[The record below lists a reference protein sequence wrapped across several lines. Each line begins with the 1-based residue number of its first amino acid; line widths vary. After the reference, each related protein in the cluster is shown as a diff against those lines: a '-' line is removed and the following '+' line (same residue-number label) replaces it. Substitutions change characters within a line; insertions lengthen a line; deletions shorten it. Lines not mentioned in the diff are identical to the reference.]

1 MEQEATLRVLINQID
16 YTVASPGALDNTSL
30 PRVPVIRIYGASSKG
45 KKACVHVHQ
54 VYPYFFVEYGGKLS
68 PDNVNQYIAKL
79 SRSLNHAIAISM
91 KRNPHS
97 RNSQFVRGV
106 ILVKG
111 VHFYGF
117 HSSYTPFLKI
127 LIADPAFVNRAVT
140 ILQSGTVMRTRF
152 RVYESHLS
160 YILQFMCDFGLY
172 GCGWINLAEVWQR
185 GHEEN
190 DIEMMEPSMFDVSSY
205 FRQSRMPLEVDV
217 AAHQILNRRL
227 LSARNIH
234 HTLEIPSPPLPS
246 EPFVLSVRE
255 LWDDERRR
263 RLAKGLPPTPVLP
276 IDSSKMSRG
285 RGNEWV
291 AEARWWEELRK
302 RIEKER
308 DPEPTFTGG
317 AELWEKWVM
326 TTFESVEAL
335 WEAEWRT
342 WKPARK
348 EATGHNGQSAHGLE
362 AEDQENPF
370 AQATQD
376 GSSINR
382 KGPPQSTDVDV
393 DEMLLSTQ
401 EMSQMMDREDQEW
414 ADLQAG
420 DSIAEPDAAADD
432 PLTEDGPPPDFGIDA
447 PSPSGEVEDPTGT
460 DGDESR
466 LSSPSPGLCRTNSF
480 RHLWHNLAIRKRAR
494 SLSAS
499 SDLPATPTKR
509 TRYTSHEAAHHATT
523 PIMNALPSI
532 VSTKPL
538 TQRESSPDLSD
549 SSDNSAGRDFE
560 ENLFQPRDE
569 QSIDVSGTPK
579 SLQDSMSHQVES
591 SVLRTNAV
599 VGDLRRHNS
608 VQRNESSLQLTLPRA
623 SFSSHVPP
631 TSSPTTAFTFV
642 VPPPS
647 SSELFRTI
655 ETYGVPRRVYRDPYY
670 SKRAD
675 APEHPREYA
684 GLLYHLK
691 GGEGLDTLD
700 HWKSHGSQFHTGR
713 AVRPVKGTYMSWG
726 WEYAALPP
734 SKTRV
739 IKWLKENPA
748 RLTAKAKMHSQIE
761 GGTQMNPY
769 GVKSMPHVRSDSNTR
784 VAQHMSLFSLEVFA
798 PSQGNKV
805 PDANVDGIVAIF
817 FALGDDDIHSVFHE
831 RGILAVKNAQLDP
844 RRIRGFPLEIVADEL
859 ELLNRIVDI
868 VVEFDPDIIVGWD
881 VQSASWGY
889 LNARGNHYGFDI
901 GELISRA
908 PSKDPAARNDLW
920 SQRTT
925 TTFKVTG
932 RHVFNVWRIM
942 RVEQTLS
949 IYSFENVAFQLLR
962 RRVPRYIPEVLT
974 TWYNSTDP
982 VHTSRVL
989 RYFLERTIMTLEI
1002 LQEAETTTKN
1012 AEFARV
1018 FGVDFYSVISRGSQ
1032 FKVESFMFR
1041 IAKPES
1047 FVLLSPSKQD
1057 VGKQNAAEC
1066 MPLIM
1071 EPLSAFYNG
1080 PLVVLDFQS
1089 LYPSIMIA
1097 YNYCYSTCLGRIMDF
1112 QGRNKFGVVDLQ
1124 RPRGLLEKLQDH
1136 ITVAPN
1142 GIMYVKPEV
1151 RKGLLSRMLTELLD
1165 TRVMVKQA
1173 MKVSKTDEALSRV
1186 LDARQLSLKYI
1197 ANVTYGYTSA
1207 TYSGR
1212 MPAVEIA
1219 DSIVQSG
1226 RETLEKAIEVIDSTS
1241 KWGARVVYGDT
1252 DSLFIYLQ
1260 GKTKE
1265 QAFHIGYDIADTVTA
1280 MNPAPIKLKF
1290 EKVYLPC
1297 VLMAKKR
1304 YVGFKFENPDETAPA
1319 FDAKGIETVRR
1330 DGVPAQS
1337 KMTETC
1343 LKILFRTQDLSQ
1355 VKDYCYESW
1364 TKILQNQAS
1373 IQDFVFAKEVKMGT
1387 YSEKA
1392 PPPPGVAVAAR
1403 RMMEDENDEVQ
1414 YGDRIPYVI
1423 IRGEPQT
1430 RLVDR
1435 AVSPEKLLQNKHMQL
1450 DASYYISRVL
1460 IPPLERVF
1468 NLVGADVRAW
1478 FDDMPKAIRVNH
1490 PNPLAMSPKKQRI
1503 TATRFKID
1511 EHFQSSQCLAC
1522 GGLSSDGICEICR
1535 RTPQETMPTLLEQI
1549 RKGEARLLDAHRVCA
1564 SCASTANAE
1573 PNECINIDCPWLF
1586 DRKKAERR
1594 TEFLEGLEGIM
1605 EDLEI
1610 LEDHYEGTPD

>member
-1 MEQEATLRVLINQID
+1 M
-16 YTVASPGALDNTSL
+16 
-30 PRVPVIRIYGASSKG
+30 
-45 KKACVHVHQ
+45 
-54 VYPYFFVEYGGKLS
+54 LS
-68 PDNVNQYIAKL
+68 P
-79 SRSLNHAIAISM
+79 SR
-91 KRNPHS
+91 
-97 RNSQFVRGV
+97 
-106 ILVKG
+106 
-111 VHFYGF
+111 
-117 HSSYTPFLKI
+117 
-127 LIADPAFVNRAVT
+127 
-140 ILQSGTVMRTRF
+140 
-152 RVYESHLS
+152 
-160 YILQFMCDFGLY
+160 
-172 GCGWINLAEVWQR
+172 
-185 GHEEN
+185 
-190 DIEMMEPSMFDVSSY
+190 
-205 FRQSRMPLEVDV
+205 
-217 AAHQILNRRL
+217 
-227 LSARNIH
+227 
-234 HTLEIPSPPLPS
+234 
-246 EPFVLSVRE
+246 
-255 LWDDERRR
+255 
-263 RLAKGLPPTPVLP
+263 
-276 IDSSKMSRG
+276 
-285 RGNEWV
+285 
-291 AEARWWEELRK
+291 
-302 RIEKER
+302 
-308 DPEPTFTGG
+308 
-317 AELWEKWVM
+317 
-326 TTFESVEAL
+326 
-335 WEAEWRT
+335 
-342 WKPARK
+342 
-348 EATGHNGQSAHGLE
+348 
-362 AEDQENPF
+362 
-370 AQATQD
+370 
-376 GSSINR
+376 
-382 KGPPQSTDVDV
+382 
-393 DEMLLSTQ
+393 
-401 EMSQMMDREDQEW
+401 
-414 ADLQAG
+414 
-420 DSIAEPDAAADD
+420 
-432 PLTEDGPPPDFGIDA
+432 
-447 PSPSGEVEDPTGT
+447 
-460 DGDESR
+460 
-466 LSSPSPGLCRTNSF
+466 
-480 RHLWHNLAIRKRAR
+480 
-494 SLSAS
+494 
-499 SDLPATPTKR
+499 
-509 TRYTSHEAAHHATT
+509 
-523 PIMNALPSI
+523 
-532 VSTKPL
+532 
-538 TQRESSPDLSD
+538 
-549 SSDNSAGRDFE
+549 
-560 ENLFQPRDE
+560 
-569 QSIDVSGTPK
+569 
-579 SLQDSMSHQVES
+579 
-591 SVLRTNAV
+591 
-599 VGDLRRHNS
+599 
-608 VQRNESSLQLTLPRA
+608 
-623 SFSSHVPP
+623 
-631 TSSPTTAFTFV
+631 
-642 VPPPS
+642 
-647 SSELFRTI
+647 
-655 ETYGVPRRVYRDPYY
+655 
-670 SKRAD
+670 
-675 APEHPREYA
+675 
-684 GLLYHLK
+684 
-691 GGEGLDTLD
+691 
-700 HWKSHGSQFHTGR
+700 
-713 AVRPVKGTYMSWG
+713 
-726 WEYAALPP
+726 
-734 SKTRV
+734 
-739 IKWLKENPA
+739 
-748 RLTAKAKMHSQIE
+748 
-761 GGTQMNPY
+761 
-769 GVKSMPHVRSDSNTR
+769 
-784 VAQHMSLFSLEVFA
+784 
-798 PSQGNKV
+798 GNKV

-844 RRIRGFPLEIVADEL
+844 RRIRDLPLEIVADEL
-859 ELLNRIVDI
+859 ELLNRMVDL

-908 PSKDPAARNDLW
+908 PSKNTAAGNNQW

-949 IYSFENVAFQLLR
+949 MYSFENVAFQLLR
-962 RRVPRYIPEVLT
+962 RRIPRYTPEVLT
-974 TWYNSTDP
+974 TWYNSANP
-982 VHTSRVL
+982 VHTSRAL

-1002 LQEAETTTKN
+1002 LREAETTTKN

-1097 YNYCYSTCLGRIMDF
+1097 YNYCYSTCLGRIVDF

-1124 RPRGLLEKLQDH
+1124 KPRGLLEKLKDH

-1151 RKGLLSRMLTELLD
+1151 RKGLLARMLTELLD

-1173 MKVSKTDEALSRV
+1173 MKSSKADKALSRV

-1226 RETLEKAIEVIDSTS
+1226 REILEQAIEVIDSNA

-1265 QAFHIGYDIADTVTA
+1265 QAFHIGYDIANIITA

-1297 VLMAKKR
+1297 LLMAKKR
-1304 YVGFKFENPDETAPA
+1304 YVGFKFENPDDTVPA

-1355 VKDYCYESW
+1355 VKDYCYQSW
-1364 TKILQNQAS
+1364 TRILQNQAS
-1373 IQDFVFAKEVKMGT
+1373 IQDFIFAKEVKMGT

-1403 RMMEDENDEVQ
+1403 RMTKDENDEVQ

-1423 IRGEPQT
+1423 ISGDPQT
-1430 RLVDR
+1430 RLVDK
-1435 AVSPEKLLQNKHMQL
+1435 AVSPEELLQNEHMQL

-1460 IPPLERVF
+1460 IPPLERIF
-1468 NLVGADVRAW
+1468 NLVGADVRSW

-1503 TATRFKID
+1503 TANRLKID

-1522 GGLSSDGICEICR
+1522 GGLSSDGICESCR
-1535 RTPQETMPTLLEQI
+1535 RAPRETIPTLLDQI
-1549 RKGEARLLDAHRVCA
+1549 RKGEARLLDAQRVCV

-1573 PNECINIDCPWLF
+1573 PIECMNIDCPWLF

-1594 TEFLEGLEGIM
+1594 TEFLEGLQGIM
-1605 EDLEI
+1605 EDFESLENHCDGI
-1610 LEDHYEGTPD
+1610 PEADSLF

>member
-30 PRVPVIRIYGASSKG
+30 PRVPVIRIYGASSTG
-45 KKACVHVHQ
+45 TKACVHVHQ

-68 PDNVNQYIAKL
+68 PENVNQYIAKL

-97 RNSQFVRGV
+97 RKSQFVRGV
-106 ILVKG
+106 LLVQG

-127 LIADPAFVNRAVT
+127 LIADPTFVNRAVT

-190 DIEMMEPSMFDVSSY
+190 DTEMTDSATFKVSPY

-234 HTLEIPSPPLPS
+234 HKLAIPSPSLPS

-263 RLAKGLPPTPVLP
+263 RLAKGLSPTPVLP
-276 IDSSKMSRG
+276 IDPSKTSRG
-285 RGNEWV
+285 HGGEWV
-291 AEARWWEELRK
+291 AEARWWEEVRK

-308 DPEPTFTGG
+308 DPEPTFTDST
-317 AELWEKWVM
+317 ELWEKWVM

-342 WKPARK
+342 WKPVRK
-348 EATGHNGQSAHGLE
+348 EATGHDEQSTHTSE
-362 AEDQENPF
+362 AEDRENPF

-382 KGPPQSTDVDV
+382 QGPPQSTDVDV

-401 EMSQMMDREDQEW
+401 EMGQMMDHEDQEW

-420 DSIAEPDAAADD
+420 DTIAEPDAAADD
-432 PLTEDGPPPDFGIDA
+432 QLGEEEPPPDFGMDV
-447 PSPSGEVEDPTGT
+447 PSPSGEAEAAT
-460 DGDESR
+460 DGNER
-466 LSSPSPGLCRTNSF
+466 LVSHMRDLSRTNSF
-480 RHLWHNLAIRKRAR
+480 RHSWRDLEIRKRAR

-499 SDLPATPTKR
+499 LELPATPTKR
-509 TRYTSHEAAHHATT
+509 MRCMTDEAAYDAITST
-523 PIMNALPSI
+523 MNALPLM
-532 VSTKPL
+532 VPPEPL
-538 TQRESSPDLSD
+538 TQWGLSPDSSD
-549 SSDNSAGRDFE
+549 SSDNSAGCDNE
-560 ENLFQPRDE
+560 ENPFLLRDE
-569 QSIDVSGTPK
+569 QLIDVSGTPK
-579 SLQDSMSHQVES
+579 GSQGPTNSSTSIETREGRRDDSIE
-591 SVLRTNAV
+591 
-599 VGDLRRHNS
+599 
-608 VQRNESSLQLTLPRA
+608 RNESLLQLTLPRA
-623 SFSSHVPP
+623 SFSRYIPP
-631 TSSPTTAFTFV
+631 TSSPTTAFVFA

-647 SSELFRTI
+647 SSELLRTI
-655 ETYGVPRRVYRDPYY
+655 ETYDVPRRLYRNPYY

-675 APEHPREYA
+675 APEYPREYA

-700 HWKSHGSQFHTGR
+700 QWKSHGSQLHMGR
-713 AVRPVKGTYMSWG
+713 NARRLKGTYLSWG

-734 SKTRV
+734 SKTQV
-739 IKWLKENPA
+739 KKWLKKNPVQ
-748 RLTAKAKMHSQIE
+748 LTTRAKMYSQIE
-761 GGTQMNPY
+761 GSTQMNPY
-769 GVKSMPHVRSDSNTR
+769 GVKSTPRVRSDSNTR
-784 VAQHMSLFSLEVFA
+784 AAQHMSLFSLEIFA
-798 PSQGNKV
+798 PSRGNKV

-844 RRIRGFPLEIVADEL
+844 RRIRDFPLEIVVDEL
-859 ELLNRIVDI
+859 ELLNRMVDI

-908 PSKDPAARNDLW
+908 PSKNAAAENDQW
-920 SQRTT
+920 SQKTT

-949 IYSFENVAFQLLR
+949 MYSFENVAFQLLR
-962 RRVPRYIPEVLT
+962 RRVPRYTPEVLT

-982 VHTSRVL
+982 VHTSRAL

-1047 FVLLSPSKQD
+1047 FVLLSPSKHD

-1097 YNYCYSTCLGRIMDF
+1097 YNYCYSTCLGRIVDF
-1112 QGRNKFGVVDLQ
+1112 QGRNKFGVVDLK
-1124 RPRGLLEKLQDH
+1124 RPRGLLENLQDH

-1151 RKGLLSRMLTELLD
+1151 RKGLLARMLTELLD

-1173 MKVSKTDEALSRV
+1173 MKDSKTDKALSRV

-1226 RETLEKAIEVIDSTS
+1226 RETLEKAIEVINSNA
-1241 KWGARVVYGDT
+1241 KWGAKVVYGDT

-1297 VLMAKKR
+1297 LLMAKKR
-1304 YVGFKFENPDETAPA
+1304 YVGFKFENPDEAVPA

-1355 VKDYCYESW
+1355 VKDYCYQSW

-1423 IRGEPQT
+1423 IRGDPQT

-1435 AVSPEKLLQNKHMQL
+1435 AVSPEELLQNKHMQL

-1460 IPPLERVF
+1460 IPPLERIF

-1478 FDDMPKAIRVNH
+1478 FDDMPKAIRINH
-1490 PNPLAMSPKKQRI
+1490 PNPLAMSPQKKRI
-1503 TATRFKID
+1503 TANRLKID

-1522 GGLSSDGICEICR
+1522 GGLSSDGICDRCR
-1535 RTPQETMPTLLEQI
+1535 RMPWKTMPTLLDQI
-1549 RKGEARLLDAHRVCA
+1549 RKGEARLLDAQRVCS

-1573 PNECINIDCPWLF
+1573 PIECINIDCPWLF

-1594 TEFLEGLEGIM
+1594 AEFLEGLQEIL

-1610 LEDHYEGTPD
+1610 SEDHYDDVPD

>member
-16 YTVASPGALDNTSL
+16 YTVASPGPLDNTSL
-30 PRVPVIRIYGASSKG
+30 PRVPVIRIYGASSTG
-45 KKACVHVHQ
+45 TKACVHVHQ
-54 VYPYFFVEYGGKLS
+54 VYPYFFVEYEGKLS
-68 PDNVNQYIAKL
+68 PENVNQYIAKL

-97 RNSQFVRGV
+97 RKSQFVRGV
-106 ILVKG
+106 LLVKG

-152 RVYESHLS
+152 RIYESHLS

-172 GCGWINLAEVWQR
+172 GCGWMNIAEVWQR
-185 GHEEN
+185 GHEET
-190 DIEMMEPSMFDVSSY
+190 DTEMTEPTTFKISPY

-234 HTLEIPSPPLPS
+234 HKLAIPSPPLPS

-263 RLAKGLPPTPVLP
+263 RLAKGLSPTPVLP
-276 IDSSKMSRG
+276 LDSSKRSRG
-285 RGNEWV
+285 HGGEWV
-291 AEARWWEELRK
+291 AEVRWWEEVRK

-308 DPEPTFTGG
+308 DLEPTFADSAG
-317 AELWEKWVM
+317 LWEKWVM
-326 TTFESVEAL
+326 TTFESVEAF

-342 WKPARK
+342 WRPARK
-348 EATGHNGQSAHGLE
+348 EATGHNGQSTHILE
-362 AEDQENPF
+362 AGDSENPF
-370 AQATQD
+370 AQATQY
-376 GSSINR
+376 GSSTNR
-382 KGPPQSTDVDV
+382 EGPPQSTDVDV

-401 EMSQMMDREDQEW
+401 EMSQLMDREDQEW

-420 DSIAEPDAAADD
+420 DTIAEPDAAADD
-432 PLTEDGPPPDFGIDA
+432 QLAEEGPPPDFGMDV
-447 PSPSGEVEDPTGT
+447 PNPSGEAEATIDGNERLGSPTR
-460 DGDESR
+460 E
-466 LSSPSPGLCRTNSF
+466 LPRTNSF
-480 RHLWHNLAIRKRAR
+480 RHSWHGLEICKRTR

-499 SDLPATPTKR
+499 SELSATPAKR
-509 TRYTSHEAAHHATT
+509 MRYISNEVAYDAST
-523 PIMNALPSI
+523 PMIHALPSMVPI
-532 VSTKPL
+532 EPS
-538 TQRESSPDLSD
+538 TQRGLSPSSSN
-549 SSDNSAGRDFE
+549 SADNSVGCDIE
-560 ENLFQPRDE
+560 ENPFPFRGE
-569 QSIDVSGTPK
+569 QSIDVSGRPK
-579 SLQDSMSHQVES
+579 NSQGPTIRSTSIETREERRDDRVERIESILQP
-591 SVLRTNAV
+591 
-599 VGDLRRHNS
+599 
-608 VQRNESSLQLTLPRA
+608 TLSRV
-623 SFSSHVPP
+623 SFSRHILP
-631 TSSPTTAFTFV
+631 TSSPTTAFVFAV
-642 VPPPS
+642 SPPS

-655 ETYGVPRRVYRDPYY
+655 ETYGVPRRLYRNPYY

-700 HWKSHGSQFHTGR
+700 QWKSHGSQLHTGR
-713 AVRPVKGTYMSWG
+713 NVRLLKGTSLSWG

-734 SKTRV
+734 GKTQMKR
-739 IKWLKENPA
+739 WLKENPVQRTSRA
-748 RLTAKAKMHSQIE
+748 RMCSQIE
-761 GGTQMNPY
+761 GSTQMNPY
-769 GVKSMPHVRSDSNTR
+769 GLKSTQHVRSDFNTR
-784 VAQHMSLFSLEVFA
+784 AAQHMSLFSLEMFA
-798 PSQGNKV
+798 PSRGNKV

-817 FALGDDDIHSVFHE
+817 FALGDDNIHSVFHE

-868 VVEFDPDIIVGWD
+868 VVDFDPDIIVGWN

-889 LNARGNHYGFDI
+889 LSARGNYYGFDV

-908 PSKDPAARNDLW
+908 PNKNDAAGNYQW

-962 RRVPRYIPEVLT
+962 RRVPRYTPEVLT

-989 RYFLERTIMTLEI
+989 RYFLERTILTLEI
-1002 LQEAETTTKN
+1002 LQEAEITTKN

-1080 PLVVLDFQS
+1080 PVVVLDFQS

-1097 YNYCYSTCLGRIMDF
+1097 YNYCYSTCLGRIVDF
-1112 QGRNKFGVVDLQ
+1112 QGRNRFGVVDLQ
-1124 RPRGLLEKLQDH
+1124 RPHGLLENLQDH
-1136 ITVAPN
+1136 ITIAPN

-1173 MKVSKTDEALSRV
+1173 MKGSKSDKALSRV
-1186 LDARQLSLKYI
+1186 LNARQLSLKYI

-1226 RETLEKAIEVIDSTS
+1226 RETLEKAIEVIDSNA

-1265 QAFHIGYDIADTVTA
+1265 QAFHTGYDIADTITA

-1297 VLMAKKR
+1297 LLMAKKR
-1304 YVGFKFENPDETAPA
+1304 YVGFKFENPDETVPA

-1343 LKILFRTQDLSQ
+1343 LKTLFRTQDLSQ
-1355 VKDYCYESW
+1355 VKDYCYQSW
-1364 TKILQNQAS
+1364 TKILQNQVS
-1373 IQDFVFAKEVKMGT
+1373 IQDFIFAKEVKMGT

-1403 RMMEDENDEVQ
+1403 RMIEDENDEVQ

-1423 IRGEPQT
+1423 IRGPQA

-1435 AVSPEKLLQNKHMQL
+1435 AVSPEELLQNKHMQL

-1468 NLVGADVRAW
+1468 NLIGADVRTW
-1478 FDDMPKAIRVNH
+1478 FDDMPKAIRVDN

-1503 TATRFKID
+1503 AANRLKID

-1522 GGLSSDGICEICR
+1522 SGLSSDGICERCR
-1535 RTPQETMPTLLEQI
+1535 RMPQETMPAILDQI
-1549 RKGEARLLDAHRVCA
+1549 RKGEGRFLDAQRVCA
-1564 SCASTANAE
+1564 SCASSANAE
-1573 PNECINIDCPWLF
+1573 PIECINIDCPWLF

-1594 TEFLEGLEGIM
+1594 AEFLEGLQVIV
-1605 EDLEI
+1605 EDLEL
-1610 LEDHYEGTPD
+1610 LEDCYDGIPD

>member
-1 MEQEATLRVLINQID
+1 
-16 YTVASPGALDNTSL
+16 
-30 PRVPVIRIYGASSKG
+30 
-45 KKACVHVHQ
+45 
-54 VYPYFFVEYGGKLS
+54 
-68 PDNVNQYIAKL
+68 
-79 SRSLNHAIAISM
+79 
-91 KRNPHS
+91 
-97 RNSQFVRGV
+97 
-106 ILVKG
+106 
-111 VHFYGF
+111 
-117 HSSYTPFLKI
+117 
-127 LIADPAFVNRAVT
+127 
-140 ILQSGTVMRTRF
+140 
-152 RVYESHLS
+152 
-160 YILQFMCDFGLY
+160 
-172 GCGWINLAEVWQR
+172 
-185 GHEEN
+185 
-190 DIEMMEPSMFDVSSY
+190 
-205 FRQSRMPLEVDV
+205 
-217 AAHQILNRRL
+217 
-227 LSARNIH
+227 
-234 HTLEIPSPPLPS
+234 
-246 EPFVLSVRE
+246 
-255 LWDDERRR
+255 
-263 RLAKGLPPTPVLP
+263 
-276 IDSSKMSRG
+276 
-285 RGNEWV
+285 
-291 AEARWWEELRK
+291 
-302 RIEKER
+302 
-308 DPEPTFTGG
+308 
-317 AELWEKWVM
+317 
-326 TTFESVEAL
+326 
-335 WEAEWRT
+335 
-342 WKPARK
+342 
-348 EATGHNGQSAHGLE
+348 
-362 AEDQENPF
+362 
-370 AQATQD
+370 
-376 GSSINR
+376 
-382 KGPPQSTDVDV
+382 
-393 DEMLLSTQ
+393 ML
-401 EMSQMMDREDQEW
+401 
-414 ADLQAG
+414 
-420 DSIAEPDAAADD
+420 
-432 PLTEDGPPPDFGIDA
+432 A
-447 PSPSGEVEDPTGT
+447 PS
-460 DGDESR
+460 R
-466 LSSPSPGLCRTNSF
+466 
-480 RHLWHNLAIRKRAR
+480 
-494 SLSAS
+494 
-499 SDLPATPTKR
+499 
-509 TRYTSHEAAHHATT
+509 
-523 PIMNALPSI
+523 
-532 VSTKPL
+532 
-538 TQRESSPDLSD
+538 
-549 SSDNSAGRDFE
+549 
-560 ENLFQPRDE
+560 
-569 QSIDVSGTPK
+569 
-579 SLQDSMSHQVES
+579 
-591 SVLRTNAV
+591 
-599 VGDLRRHNS
+599 
-608 VQRNESSLQLTLPRA
+608 
-623 SFSSHVPP
+623 
-631 TSSPTTAFTFV
+631 
-642 VPPPS
+642 
-647 SSELFRTI
+647 
-655 ETYGVPRRVYRDPYY
+655 
-670 SKRAD
+670 
-675 APEHPREYA
+675 
-684 GLLYHLK
+684 
-691 GGEGLDTLD
+691 
-700 HWKSHGSQFHTGR
+700 
-713 AVRPVKGTYMSWG
+713 
-726 WEYAALPP
+726 
-734 SKTRV
+734 
-739 IKWLKENPA
+739 
-748 RLTAKAKMHSQIE
+748 
-761 GGTQMNPY
+761 
-769 GVKSMPHVRSDSNTR
+769 
-784 VAQHMSLFSLEVFA
+784 
-798 PSQGNKV
+798 GNKV

-844 RRIRGFPLEIVADEL
+844 RRIRDLPLEIVADEL
-859 ELLNRIVDI
+859 ELLNRMVDL

-908 PSKDPAARNDLW
+908 PSKNTAAGNHQW

-949 IYSFENVAFQLLR
+949 TYSFENVAFQLLR
-962 RRVPRYIPEVLT
+962 RRIPRYTPEALT
-974 TWYNSTDP
+974 TWYNSANP
-982 VHTSRVL
+982 VHTSRAL

-1002 LQEAETTTKN
+1002 LREAETTTKN

-1097 YNYCYSTCLGRIMDF
+1097 YNYCYSTCLGRIVDF

-1151 RKGLLSRMLTELLD
+1151 RKGLLARMLTELLD

-1173 MKVSKTDEALSRV
+1173 MKCSKADKALSRV

-1226 RETLEKAIEVIDSTS
+1226 REILEQAIEVIDSNA

-1265 QAFHIGYDIADTVTA
+1265 QAFHIGYDIADMVTA

-1297 VLMAKKR
+1297 LLMAKKR
-1304 YVGFKFENPDETAPA
+1304 YVGFKFENPDDTVPA

-1355 VKDYCYESW
+1355 VKDYCYQSW
-1364 TKILQNQAS
+1364 TRILQSQAS
-1373 IQDFVFAKEVKMGT
+1373 IQDFIFAKEVKMGT

-1403 RMMEDENDEVQ
+1403 RMTKDENDEVQ

-1423 IRGEPQT
+1423 ISGDPQA
-1430 RLVDR
+1430 RLVDK
-1435 AVSPEKLLQNKHMQL
+1435 AVSPEELLQNEHMQL

-1460 IPPLERVF
+1460 IPPLERIF
-1468 NLVGADVRAW
+1468 NLVGADVRSW

-1503 TATRFKID
+1503 TANRLKID

-1522 GGLSSDGICEICR
+1522 GGLSSDGICESCR
-1535 RTPQETMPTLLEQI
+1535 RTPRETIPTLLDQI
-1549 RKGEARLLDAHRVCA
+1549 RKGEARLLDAQRVCA

-1573 PNECINIDCPWLF
+1573 PIECMNIDCPWLY

-1594 TEFLEGLEGIM
+1594 TEFLEGLQGIM
-1605 EDLEI
+1605 EDFESLENHCDGI
-1610 LEDHYEGTPD
+1610 PEADSLF

>member
-16 YTVASPGALDNTSL
+16 YTVASPGPLDNTSL
-30 PRVPVIRIYGASSKG
+30 PRVPVIRIYGASSTG

-68 PDNVNQYIAKL
+68 PENVNQYIAKL

-97 RNSQFVRGV
+97 RNSQFVRSV
-106 ILVKG
+106 LLVKG
-111 VHFYGF
+111 IHFYGF

-127 LIADPAFVNRAVT
+127 LIADPAFFNRAVT

-172 GCGWINLAEVWQR
+172 GCGWMNLAEVWQR

-190 DIEMMEPSMFDVSSY
+190 DTEMMEPATFQVSPY

-234 HTLEIPSPPLPS
+234 HKLAIPSPPLPS

-263 RLAKGLPPTPVLP
+263 RLAKGLPPTPALP
-276 IDSSKMSRG
+276 IDSSRG
-285 RGNEWV
+285 HRSEWV
-291 AEARWWEELRK
+291 AEARWWEEVRK

-308 DPEPTFTGG
+308 DSESTSIDSG
-317 AELWEKWVM
+317 ELWERWIM

-348 EATGHNGQSAHGLE
+348 EATGHNGQSTHISE
-362 AEDQENPF
+362 AEDKENPF

-376 GSSINR
+376 GSSMNR
-382 KGPPQSTDVDV
+382 KGPPQSTDIDV

-401 EMSQMMDREDQEW
+401 EMSQIMDREDQEW

-420 DSIAEPDAAADD
+420 DTIAEPDAAAAADQLVD
-432 PLTEDGPPPDFGIDA
+432 EGPPPDSEMDM
-447 PSPSGEVEDPTGT
+447 PSPSGEAEAAIDENERFGSPTRDLPPT
-460 DGDESR
+460 K
-466 LSSPSPGLCRTNSF
+466 SF
-480 RHLWHNLAIRKRAR
+480 RQSWNNLDIRKRAR
-494 SLSAS
+494 SLSS
-499 SDLPATPTKR
+499 SSELPATPAKR
-509 TRYTSHEAAHHATT
+509 MRYISSEAAYDATT
-523 PIMNALPSI
+523 PITHALLSMVP
-532 VSTKPL
+532 TEPF
-538 TQRESSPDLSD
+538 TQRGLSPD
-549 SSDNSAGRDFE
+549 SSNSADHSGYAIEDDPFLFRVRSTPIETRE
-560 ENLFQPRDE
+560 ER
-569 QSIDVSGTPK
+569 
-579 SLQDSMSHQVES
+579 QDGCVE
-591 SVLRTNAV
+591 
-599 VGDLRRHNS
+599 
-608 VQRNESSLQLTLPRA
+608 RNENISQLTLPRA
-623 SFSSHVPP
+623 SFSRHRPP
-631 TSSPTTAFTFV
+631 TSSPTTAFVFA

-647 SSELFRTI
+647 SSELVRTI
-655 ETYGVPRRVYRDPYY
+655 ETYGLPRRIYRNPYY

-691 GGEGLDTLD
+691 GGDGLDTLD
-700 HWKSHGSQFHTGR
+700 NWKSHGSQTHTGR
-713 AVRPVKGTYMSWG
+713 NACRLKGISLSWG

-734 SKTRV
+734 SKTQVKR
-739 IKWLKENPA
+739 WLKENPVQ
-748 RLTAKAKMHSQIE
+748 LTPKAKMYSQIE
-761 GGTQMNPY
+761 GSTQMNPY
-769 GVKSMPHVRSDSNTR
+769 GVKSTPHVQSDSTTR
-784 VAQHMSLFSLEVFA
+784 AAQHMSLLSLEVFV
-798 PSQGNKV
+798 PSRGNKV
-805 PDANVDGIVAIF
+805 PDANIDEIVAIF
-817 FALGDDDIHSVFHE
+817 FALGDDNIHSVFHE
-831 RGILAVKNAQLDP
+831 RGILAIKNTQLDP
-844 RRIRGFPLEIVADEL
+844 RRIRDFPLEIVADEL
-859 ELLNRIVDI
+859 ELLNRMVDI
-868 VVEFDPDIIVGWD
+868 VVEFDPDIIAGWN
-881 VQSASWGY
+881 VQSTSWGY
-889 LNARGNHYGFDI
+889 LGARGNHYGFDI

-908 PSKDPAARNDLW
+908 PNKNDTAGNNQW

-942 RVEQTLS
+942 RAEQTLS
-949 IYSFENVAFQLLR
+949 MYSFENVAFQLLR
-962 RRVPRYIPEVLT
+962 RRVPRYTPEILT
-974 TWYNSTDP
+974 SWYNSTDP

-1018 FGVDFYSVISRGSQ
+1018 FGVDFYSIISRGSQ

-1080 PLVVLDFQS
+1080 PVVVLDFQS

-1097 YNYCYSTCLGRIMDF
+1097 YNYCYSTCLGRIVDF

-1124 RPRGLLEKLQDH
+1124 RPRGLLENLQDH

-1151 RKGLLSRMLTELLD
+1151 RKGLLARMLTELLD

-1173 MKVSKTDEALSRV
+1173 MKGSKTDKALSRV
-1186 LDARQLSLKYI
+1186 LNARQLSLKYI

-1226 RETLEKAIEVIDSTS
+1226 RETLEKAIEIIDSNA

-1265 QAFHIGYDIADTVTA
+1265 QAFHIGYDMADTITA
-1280 MNPAPIKLKF
+1280 MNPSPIKLKF

-1297 VLMAKKR
+1297 LLMAKKR
-1304 YVGFKFENPDETAPA
+1304 YVGFKFENPDETVAT

-1337 KMTETC
+1337 KMTEKC

-1355 VKDYCYESW
+1355 VKDYCYQSW

-1373 IQDFVFAKEVKMGT
+1373 MQDFIFAKEVKMGT

-1403 RMMEDENDEVQ
+1403 RMIEDENDEVQ

-1423 IRGEPQT
+1423 IRGDPHT

-1435 AVSPEKLLQNKHMQL
+1435 AVSPEELLQKKHMQL

-1468 NLVGADVRAW
+1468 NLIGADVRTW
-1478 FDDMPKAIRVNH
+1478 FDDMPKAIRINH
-1490 PNPLAMSPKKQRI
+1490 PNPLAMSPKKQRT
-1503 TATRFKID
+1503 TANRLKID

-1522 GGLSSDGICEICR
+1522 GDLSSDGICEKCR
-1535 RTPQETMPTLLEQI
+1535 RIPRETMPILLDQI
-1549 RKGEARLLDAHRVCA
+1549 RKGEARLLDAQQVCA
-1564 SCASTANAE
+1564 SCASSANAE
-1573 PNECINIDCPWLF
+1573 PIECINIDCPWLF

-1594 TEFLEGLEGIM
+1594 TEFLEGLQGIM
-1605 EDLEI
+1605 EDLEM
-1610 LEDHYEGTPD
+1610 LEDHCDGILDQD

>member
-16 YTVASPGALDNTSL
+16 YTVASPGTLDNASL
-30 PRVPVIRIYGASSKG
+30 PRVPVIRVYGASSAG

-68 PDNVNQYIAKL
+68 PENVNRYIAKL

-97 RNSQFVRGV
+97 PNSQFVRAV
-106 ILVKG
+106 LLVKG

-127 LIADPAFVNRAVT
+127 LIADPTFVNRAVT

-160 YILQFMCDFGLY
+160 YLLQFMCDFGLY
-172 GCGWINLAEVWQR
+172 GCGWIDLAEVWQR

-190 DIEMMEPSMFDVSSY
+190 DTEITGSSTFKISPY

-234 HTLEIPSPPLPS
+234 HKLAIPSPPLPS

-263 RLAKGLPPTPVLP
+263 RLAQGLSPTPALP
-276 IDSSKMSRG
+276 LDSSKMSRG
-285 RGNEWV
+285 HGGEWV

-302 RIEKER
+302 HIEKER
-308 DPEPTFTGG
+308 DPEPIFTDRE
-317 AELWEKWVM
+317 ELWEKWVM

-335 WEAEWRT
+335 WEPVWRT
-342 WKPARK
+342 WKPSRS
-348 EATGHNGQSAHGLE
+348 EATGHNGQSTHTLE
-362 AEDQENPF
+362 AEDRENPF

-376 GSSINR
+376 G
-382 KGPPQSTDVDV
+382 TDVD
-393 DEMLLSTQ
+393 

-414 ADLQAG
+414 ADLQEG
-420 DSIAEPDAAADD
+420 DTIAEPDAATDDQLADEG
-432 PLTEDGPPPDFGIDA
+432 LPPDFRMDV
-447 PSPSGEVEDPTGT
+447 PNPSGEVEAAT
-460 DGDESR
+460 DGNERR
-466 LSSPSPGLCRTNSF
+466 LDSPSRGPSRTNPF
-480 RHLWHNLAIRKRAR
+480 QHLWHNLAMDAPP
-494 SLSAS
+494 SMV
-499 SDLPATPTKR
+499 PTE
-509 TRYTSHEAAHHATT
+509 TLAG
-523 PIMNALPSI
+523 
-532 VSTKPL
+532 
-538 TQRESSPDLSD
+538 RESSSDLSD
-549 SSDNSAGRDFE
+549 SSDNSDRCDWE
-560 ENLFQPRDE
+560 ENPFQLRDE
-569 QSIDVSGTPK
+569 QLIDVSGTPK
-579 SLQDSMSHQVES
+579 SSQDSETSNRVGRANAIVGHS
-591 SVLRTNAV
+591 S
-599 VGDLRRHNS
+599 
-608 VQRNESSLQLTLPRA
+608 QRNEQPNLPRA
-623 SFSSHVPP
+623 SFSRHIPL
-631 TSSPTTAFTFV
+631 TSSSTTAFTFAV
-642 VPPPS
+642 SPPS
-647 SSELFRTI
+647 SSELLRTI
-655 ETYGVPRRVYRDPYY
+655 ETYGVLRRVYRNPYY
-670 SKRAD
+670 SRRAD
-675 APEHPREYA
+675 ASEHPREYA

-700 HWKSHGSQFHTGR
+700 QWKSHGSQLHMGR
-713 AVRPVKGTYMSWG
+713 DARPSKSTYMTWG

-734 SKTRV
+734 SKTQV
-739 IKWLKENPA
+739 KKWLKENPVQ
-748 RLTAKAKMHSQIE
+748 LSTKAKLHSQID
-761 GGTQMNPY
+761 GSTQMNPF
-769 GVKSMPHVRSDSNTR
+769 GVKSMPHVRSDTNTR
-784 VAQHMSLFSLEVFA
+784 AAQHMSLFSLEVFA
-798 PSQGNKV
+798 PSRGNKV

-831 RGILAVKNAQLDP
+831 RGILAVKNAELDP
-844 RRIRGFPLEIVADEL
+844 YRIRGFPLEIVADEL
-859 ELLNRIVDI
+859 ELLNRIADI

-881 VQSASWGY
+881 VQTASWGY

-901 GELISRA
+901 GELIARA
-908 PSKDPAARNDLW
+908 PSKNPAAGNDPW

-949 IYSFENVAFQLLR
+949 MYSFENVVFQLLR
-962 RRVPRYIPEVLT
+962 RRVPRYTPEVLT

-989 RYFLERTIMTLEI
+989 RYFLERTIITLEI

-1097 YNYCYSTCLGRIMDF
+1097 YNYCYSTCLGRVIDF

-1124 RPRGLLEKLQDH
+1124 RPRGLLEKLQDR

-1142 GIMYVKPEV
+1142 GIIYVKPEV
-1151 RKGLLSRMLTELLD
+1151 RKGLLGRMLTELLD

-1173 MKVSKTDEALSRV
+1173 MKVSKTDKALSRV

-1226 RETLEKAIEVIDSTS
+1226 RETLEKAIEVIDSTA

-1252 DSLFIYLQ
+1252 DSLFIYLH

-1265 QAFHIGYDIADTVTA
+1265 QAFHIGYDIADAVTA

-1304 YVGFKFENPDETAPA
+1304 YVGFKFENPDEIIPA

-1355 VKDYCYESW
+1355 VKDYCYRSW
-1364 TKILQNQAS
+1364 TKILQNKVS

-1423 IRGEPQT
+1423 VRGDPQT

-1435 AVSPEKLLQNKHMQL
+1435 AMSPEELLQHKHMQL
-1450 DASYYISRVL
+1450 DASYYISRIL

-1468 NLVGADVRAW
+1468 NLLGADVRTW
-1478 FDDMPKAIRVNH
+1478 FDDMPKAIRVDH
-1490 PNPLAMSPKKQRI
+1490 PNPLTMSPKKQRI
-1503 TATRFKID
+1503 TANRFKID

-1522 GGLSSDGICEICR
+1522 GGLSSDGICENCR
-1535 RTPQETMPTLLEQI
+1535 RTPQETIPALLEQI
-1549 RKGEARLLDAHRVCA
+1549 RKGESRLLDAQRVCA
-1564 SCASTANAE
+1564 SCTSSANAE
-1573 PNECINIDCPWLF
+1573 PFECINIDCPWLF
-1586 DRKKAERR
+1586 DRKKAERK
-1594 TEFLEGLEGIM
+1594 TEFLEGLGGIID
-1605 EDLEI
+1605 DLEI
-1610 LEDHYEGTPD
+1610 SEDHCDSIPD

>member
-1 MEQEATLRVLINQID
+1 MEQETTLRVLINQID

-30 PRVPVIRIYGASSKG
+30 SRVPVIRIYGASSTG
-45 KKACVHVHQ
+45 AKACVHVHQ

-68 PDNVNQYIAKL
+68 PENVNQYIAKL

-97 RNSQFVRGV
+97 RKSQFVRGV
-106 ILVKG
+106 LLVKG

-127 LIADPAFVNRAVT
+127 LIADPTCVNRAVT

-172 GCGWINLAEVWQR
+172 GCGWIDLAEVWQR

-190 DIEMMEPSMFDVSSY
+190 GTGMTESATFKVSPY
-205 FRQSRMPLEVDV
+205 FRQSRMPLEVDA
-217 AAHQILNRRL
+217 AAHQILNRRF

-234 HTLEIPSPPLPS
+234 HKLEIPAPSLPS

-263 RLAKGLPPTPVLP
+263 RLAKGLSPTPVLP

-285 RGNEWV
+285 RGGEWI
-291 AEARWWEELRK
+291 AEARWWEEVRK
-302 RIEKER
+302 RIERER
-308 DPEPTFTGG
+308 DPQPTFTDN

-342 WKPARK
+342 WKPVRK
-348 EATGHNGQSAHGLE
+348 EATGHNGQSAHTSE
-362 AEDQENPF
+362 AEDKENPF

-376 GSSINR
+376 RSSINR
-382 KGPPQSTDVDV
+382 KGPPESTGVDV

-401 EMSQMMDREDQEW
+401 EMSKMMDREDQEW

-420 DSIAEPDAAADD
+420 DTIAEPDAAGDD
-432 PLTEDGPPPDFGIDA
+432 MLTEEGPPPDFGMDV
-447 PSPSGEVEDPTGT
+447 PSPSGEVEAAT
-460 DGDESR
+460 DGSGR
-466 LSSPSPGLCRTNSF
+466 FGSPTRDLPRINSF
-480 RHLWHNLAIRKRAR
+480 RHSWHDLEIRKRAR

-499 SDLPATPTKR
+499 SELPATLTKR
-509 TRYTSHEAAHHATT
+509 MRYMSNEAAYDATT
-523 PIMNALPSI
+523 PTMSALPSM
-532 VSTKPL
+532 VPTEPL
-538 TQRESSPDLSD
+538 TQRRLSPDPSD
-549 SSDNSAGRDFE
+549 PSDNTAGCDTE
-560 ENLFQPRDE
+560 ENPFLLRDE
-569 QSIDVSGTPK
+569 QSICAGTPK
-579 SLQDSMSHQVES
+579 SPQGPANRSRPIETREERRDG
-591 SVLRTNAV
+591 SVK
-599 VGDLRRHNS
+599 
-608 VQRNESSLQLTLPRA
+608 RNESILQLTLPRV
-623 SFSSHVPP
+623 SFSRHILP
-631 TSSPTTAFTFV
+631 TSSQTTAFVFA

-647 SSELFRTI
+647 SSELLGTI
-655 ETYGVPRRVYRDPYY
+655 ETYGVPRRVYRNPYY
-670 SKRAD
+670 SKCAD

-700 HWKSHGSQFHTGR
+700 QWKSHGSQLHTR
-713 AVRPVKGTYMSWG
+713 RNARRLKNTYLSWG

-734 SKTRV
+734 SKTQV
-739 IKWLKENPA
+739 KKWLKENPVQ
-748 RLTAKAKMHSQIE
+748 LTTRIKMHSQIE
-761 GGTQMNPY
+761 GSTQMNPY
-769 GVKSMPHVRSDSNTR
+769 GVKSTPRGRSDSSTR
-784 VAQHMSLFSLEVFA
+784 TAQHMSLFSLEIFA
-798 PSQGNKV
+798 PSRSNKV

-844 RRIRGFPLEIVADEL
+844 RRIRDFPLEIVADEL

-908 PSKDPAARNDLW
+908 PSKDANAGNNQW

-942 RVEQTLS
+942 RVEQTFS
-949 IYSFENVAFQLLR
+949 MYSFENVAFQLLR
-962 RRVPRYIPEVLT
+962 RRVPRYTPEVLT

-982 VHTSRVL
+982 VHTSRAL

-1097 YNYCYSTCLGRIMDF
+1097 YNYCYSTCLGRIVDF
-1112 QGRNKFGVVDLQ
+1112 QGHNKFGVVDLQ
-1124 RPRGLLEKLQDH
+1124 RPRGLLENLQDH

-1142 GIMYVKPEV
+1142 GILYVKPEV
-1151 RKGLLSRMLTELLD
+1151 RKGLLARMLTELLD

-1173 MKVSKTDEALSRV
+1173 MKSSKPDKALSRV
-1186 LDARQLSLKYI
+1186 LDARQLGLKYI

-1226 RETLEKAIEVIDSTS
+1226 RETLEKAIEVIDSNA
-1241 KWGARVVYGDT
+1241 KWGAKVVYGDT

-1297 VLMAKKR
+1297 LLMAKKR
-1304 YVGFKFENPDETAPA
+1304 YVGFKFENLDETIPT

-1355 VKDYCYESW
+1355 VKDYCYQSW

-1423 IRGEPQT
+1423 IRGDPQM

-1435 AVSPEKLLQNKHMQL
+1435 AVSPEELLQNKHMQL

-1468 NLVGADVRAW
+1468 NLVGADVRTW
-1478 FDDMPKAIRVNH
+1478 FDDMPKTIRVNH
-1490 PNPLAMSPKKQRI
+1490 PNPLAMSPQKKRI
-1503 TATRFKID
+1503 TVNRLKID

-1522 GGLSSDGICEICR
+1522 GGLSSDGICGRCQ
-1535 RTPQETMPTLLEQI
+1535 RTPWETMPTLLNQM
-1549 RKGEARLLDAHRVCA
+1549 RKGEARLLDVQRVCA

-1573 PNECINIDCPWLF
+1573 PIECINIDCPWLF

-1594 TEFLEGLEGIM
+1594 TEFLEGLQGIM
-1605 EDLEI
+1605 KDLEI
-1610 LEDHYEGTPD
+1610 LQDDCDGILDRDATLPIVMIL